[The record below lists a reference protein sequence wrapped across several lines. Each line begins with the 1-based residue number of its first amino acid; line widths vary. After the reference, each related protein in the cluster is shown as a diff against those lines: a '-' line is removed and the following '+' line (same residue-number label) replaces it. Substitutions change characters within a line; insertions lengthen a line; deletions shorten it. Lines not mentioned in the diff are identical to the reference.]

1 MEGLFSKRL
10 KKALEK
16 KTIPYPSFSRN
27 LRKRLA
33 MKCRD
38 HNECESFGDYAET
51 KTEALSS
58 LERTYG
64 TEILGFRTKRPMET
78 GKPRTLRIF
87 WYLHIPTRF

>member
-16 KTIPYPSFSRN
+16 RTIPYPSFSRN

-38 HNECESFGDYAET
+38 HNEFESFGDYAET

-64 TEILGFRTKRPMET
+64 TEILRVQDPTGMLPKRLLTKV
-78 GKPRTLRIF
+78 G
-87 WYLHIPTRF
+87 